1 MTFYWKFVDTLT
13 YNIATIC
20 GIIVGLS
27 QFLIKSFNE
36 NDGATKVRKFITQTL
51 FFVNKISSVA
61 YNKLNEDTL
70 PKVKKTQR
78 RTSK

>member
-1 MTFYWKFVDTLT
+1 MTFYWKFVDTLV

-20 GIIVGLS
+20 GIIVELS

-36 NDGATKVRKFITQTL
+36 NNGTTKVRKFITQTL

-61 YNKLNEDTL
+61 YTKLNEDTL